1 MTYQR
6 RLWLFLALFA
16 GSLSACANTNRVLNS
31 VPMLDQSYKGNYQ
44 EVAACTL
51 HELQILKRLISPNFQ
66 YIPVPS
72 LGYVE
77 IQGTVS
83 SAYTGAMM
91 ASVVRFEDID
101 GSLFRA
107 SVRASNRFDG
117 NEAINALK
125 KCTGPD

>member
-1 MTYQR
+1 MTYQC
-6 RLWLFLALFA
+6 RLWLFLTLFA
-16 GSLSACANTNRVLNS
+16 GSLSACANTRQVLNS

-51 HELQILKRLISPNFQ
+51 HELQTLKRLLSPNFQ

-91 ASVVRFEDID
+91 ASVVRFEDIG
-101 GSLFRA
+101 GSMFRA
-107 SVRASNRFDG
+107 SVRAAHSFDG
-117 NEAINALK
+117 NEAIDALK
-125 KCTGPD
+125 KCTGPG

>member
-6 RLWLFLALFA
+6 GLWLFLTLFA
-16 GSLSACANTNRVLNS
+16 GSLSACANANRVLNS
-31 VPMLDQSYKGNYQ
+31 VPMLDQSYQGNYQ

-51 HELQILKRLISPNFQ
+51 HELQILKRFVSPNFQ
-66 YIPVPS
+66 YIPFPS

-83 SAYTGAMM
+83 SGYTGAMI

-107 SVRASNRFDG
+107 SVRAVGKVDG
-117 NEAINALK
+117 NEAIDALR

>member
-6 RLWLFLALFA
+6 RFWLFLILFA
-16 GSLSACANTNRVLNS
+16 GSLSACANANRVLNS
-31 VPMLDQSYKGNYQ
+31 APMLDQSYEGNYQ

-51 HELQILKRLISPNFQ
+51 HELQTLKRLLSPNFQ
-66 YIPVPS
+66 YIPVPT

-101 GSLFRA
+101 GSMFRA
-107 SVRASNRFDG
+107 SVRAAHRFDG
-117 NEAINALK
+117 NEAIDALR
-125 KCTGPD
+125 KCTGPA